1 MTDQIIKE
9 HNFIRITWF
18 EYDIS
23 VLDFNRVCVFWRIIT
38 KHFFLTCDNALHILK
53 HN

>member
-23 VLDFNRVCVFWRIIT
+23 VLDFNVVA
-38 KHFFLTCDNALHILK
+38 FFGE
-53 HN
+53 